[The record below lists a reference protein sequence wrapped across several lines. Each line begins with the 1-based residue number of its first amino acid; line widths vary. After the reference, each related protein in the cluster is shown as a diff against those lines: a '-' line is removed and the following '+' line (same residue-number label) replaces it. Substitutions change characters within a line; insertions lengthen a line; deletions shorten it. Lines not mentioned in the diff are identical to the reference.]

1 MQFDLRQG
9 ELEAPGYSQASGKEG
24 AMKTPACFAAAL
36 AMLVAVSASAQQA
49 KTVDGLLIHF
59 GLMSAEQAI
68 HAQGHRDAHPEKFPS
83 GSQHILIT
91 LTDEKTAKR
100 IGDADVVVEV
110 IDPKGQAERKPLLRT
125 SAAGMPDYSELFVF
139 GWSGSYVVRVSVA
152 QRKDAKPV
160 KASFSVRHAL

>member
-1 MQFDLRQG
+1 
-9 ELEAPGYSQASGKEG
+9 
-24 AMKTPACFAAAL
+24 MKTPACVAAVL

-49 KTVDGLLIHF
+49 KTVEGLLINF

-91 LTDEKTAKR
+91 LTDEKMAKR

-110 IDPKGQAERKPLLRT
+110 VDPKGKTERKPLLRT

-139 GWSGSYVVRVSVA
+139 GWSGSYTVRVSVF
-152 QRKDAKPV
+152 QRKGAKPV
-160 KASFSVRHAL
+160 KTSFTVHHAI

>member
-1 MQFDLRQG
+1 
-9 ELEAPGYSQASGKEG
+9 
-24 AMKTPACFAAAL
+24 MKTSVCFAAAV
-36 AMLVAVSASAQQA
+36 AMLVAVSAYAQQA
-49 KTVDGLLIHF
+49 KTVDGLLVNF

-100 IGDADVVVEV
+100 IGDADVVLEV
-110 IDPKGQAERKPLLRT
+110 IDPKGKAERKSLLRT

-139 GWSGSYVVRVSVA
+139 GWSGAYSVRVTA
-152 QRKDAKPV
+152 TRPGGAKPLKTTFTIHHV
-160 KASFSVRHAL
+160 P

>member
-1 MQFDLRQG
+1 
-9 ELEAPGYSQASGKEG
+9 
-24 AMKTPACFAAAL
+24 MKTSVCFAAAG
-36 AMLVAVSASAQQA
+36 AMLVAVSAYAQQA
-49 KTVDGLLIHF
+49 KTVDGLLINF

-100 IGDADVVVEV
+100 IGDADVVLEV
-110 IDPKGQAERKPLLRT
+110 IDPKGKAERKSLLRT

-139 GWSGSYVVRVSVA
+139 GGSGNYVVRVSVF
-152 QRKDAKPV
+152 QRKDARPV
-160 KASFSVRHAL
+160 KLVFTVHHVL

>member
-1 MQFDLRQG
+1 
-9 ELEAPGYSQASGKEG
+9 
-24 AMKTPACFAAAL
+24 MKTSACFAAAL

-49 KTVDGLLIHF
+49 KTVDGLVINF

-91 LTDEKTAKR
+91 LTDEKTARR
-100 IGDADVVVEV
+100 ISDAEVVVEV
-110 IDPKGQAERKPLLRT
+110 IDPKSKAERKPLLHT

-139 GWSGSYVVRVSVA
+139 GWSGNYVVRVSIF

-160 KASFSVRHAL
+160 KTSFSVHHAI